1 MPSIQ
6 RMRVASGTIA
16 FTNVAGTYPEYYEKA
31 TRIVQL
37 LTAHTAV
44 TRYLNGRACTITLEK
59 RVKETPADVTD
70 KGKEGAHVSLASSYF
85 ENDGIGHI
93 AGMLSHEFAI
103 HSLAE
108 SKPGLRQEEGFRG
121 MPMPMPVPGLEG
133 EERGGPLGGAS
144 MTSDGAKQPDHVLG
158 VIRAVRASRSTATS
172 LWRWRTC
179 C

>member
-1 MPSIQ
+1 MSVSTPTTPPAPPPP

-59 RVKETPADVTD
+59 CVKETPADVTD
-70 KGKEGAHVSLASSYF
+70 KGKEGVHVSLASSYF

-103 HSLAE
+103 HRS
-108 SKPGLRQEEGFRG
+108 R
-121 MPMPMPVPGLEG
+121 
-133 EERGGPLGGAS
+133 
-144 MTSDGAKQPDHVLG
+144 
-158 VIRAVRASRSTATS
+158 RASRACGRRRASGACPCRCPVS
-172 LWRWRTC
+172 KARRGEGRSGSPR
-179 C
+179 